1 MHSYPIRYFVYGR
14 DIYAEIEP
22 VPATALGYFAN
33 SLIPSLDVEFPKGE
47 LRLFTP
53 TLTEQQQ
60 APATGRDF
68 ATVAV
73 DIDFTT

>member
-14 DIYAEIEP
+14 DIYTAIEP
-22 VPATALGYFAN
+22 APATALGYFAD
-33 SLIPSLDVEFPKGE
+33 SLIPSTDTEFPKGE

-53 TLTEQQQ
+53 TLTEAQQ
-60 APATGRDF
+60 APAIGRDF